1 MIRKISKKAIPI
13 LMVFFLLLNVT
24 MPVFAAI
31 DIGDTSHLYGEK
43 ELPGLLEIKADGSLK
58 LVVKVYY
65 KDPDTGK
72 KLYAFC
78 VEPSKPGV
86 GSGATDFGGYDS
98 YVKEKLQSDEL
109 WRCLYFG
116 YIGVDWRDTTVECD
130 DDWYFVTKTVVHCL
144 VNGKSP
150 KETYKVPT
158 WITNSDKEA
167 GLTLKDVQ
175 RRGQKVLN
183 EAEKLYN
190 KCLSSNEKYEEA
202 KVSISKSGNT
212 YTEGNYEVQNFKID
226 SNKTLG
232 NYDVTLSKFPSGTT
246 YEKNGSTLKV
256 KIPRANIT
264 GDIDGLIYLTNVQV
278 ETCGAFYAEA
288 YNSEFQDY
296 IIAADPYEVTSART
310 PFELTTAKSIIK
322 VEKTD
327 EDTKKPISG
336 VTFQLKTEDG
346 KVVQNA
352 TTNEKG
358 IATFSNLRPG
368 KYIVV
373 ETATN
378 DNYILDT
385 TENEVNVGY
394 DTTITKELTNKH
406 KEGNLKVYKVDADNN
421 EIRLG
426 NVQFD
431 LYSVELDK
439 IIGTYTT
446 NVDGEIYIENL
457 RTGEYKLIE
466 KNTGKWYNLA
476 EDTEVKVEWNTDTE
490 TTVENELK
498 KGQVKVIKVDED
510 NNEIKLQGVEF
521 EVLDSNGN
529 VLEKIVTDENG
540 EALTQRYPVRDFKS
554 LTLREVK
561 TLDNYVLNDKPITVE
576 LTANETTAVT
586 IENER
591 IKGKVEITKVDSK
604 DNSKVLEGAKF
615 GLYDENDN
623 LIETLVTDENGKAI
637 SQELYKGKYY
647 LKELDSGS
655 VYYLLNEDTFEF
667 EIVNNGETVPVTI
680 DNEPVDIT
688 VDVDK
693 KGTVEIKPGEEVN
706 YTFSNVA
713 NNSNVYLENFKWY
726 DYIPTDYIRLQK
738 MTTGTWNQDLK
749 YDVYY
754 KTNKSDEYILFKE
767 DLSTQED
774 YELDFTKIKLA
785 DDEYITETCFD
796 FGRVETGFRESTSPT
811 MNCISLDTL
820 KDNDTFT
827 NHTKTVGT
835 YYGVTAEADSD
846 WTTVV
851 HIPEKPTCPTL
862 PRTGR

>member
-1 MIRKISKKAIPI
+1 MLSVLSQI
-13 LMVFFLLLNVT
+13 N
-24 MPVFAAI
+24 
-31 DIGDTSHLYGEK
+31 H
-43 ELPGLLEIKADGSLK
+43 
-58 LVVKVYY
+58 
-65 KDPDTGK
+65 
-72 KLYAFC
+72 
-78 VEPSKPGV
+78 GV

-98 YVKEKLQSDEL
+98 YVKEKLQSDVL

-202 KVSISKSGNT
+202 KVSIAKSGNT
-212 YTEGNYEVQNFKID
+212 YTEGNYEVQNFKIN
-226 SNKTLG
+226 SNKALG
-232 NYDVTLSKFPSGTT
+232 SYDVTLSKFPTGTT

-288 YNSEFQDY
+288 YNDDFQDY
-296 IIAADPYEVTSART
+296 IIAADPYEITSART

-327 EDTKKPISG
+327 EDTNKPIAG
-336 VTFQLKTEDG
+336 VTFQLKNQAGT
-346 KVVQNA
+346 VVQNA

-385 TENEVNVGY
+385 TENEVTVGY

-476 EDTEVKVEWNTDTE
+476 KDTEVKVEWNTDTE

-647 LKELDSGS
+647 LKELETGS

-680 DNEPVDIT
+680 DNEPADIT

-693 KGTVEIKPGEEVN
+693 TGTVEIKPGEKVN

-713 NNSNVYLENFKWY
+713 NNSNVYLENFKWF
-726 DYIPTDYIRLQK
+726 DYIPTDYIRLEK

-767 DLSTQED
+767 DLSTQENYD
-774 YELDFTKIKLA
+774 LDFTKIKLA

-827 NHTKTVGT
+827 NHTKTIGV
-835 YYGVTAEADSD
+835 YYSVTAEADSD

-862 PRTGR
+862 PRTGK

>member
-1 MIRKISKKAIPI
+1 MIKKINKKAMPI
-13 LMVFFLLLNVT
+13 LIVFFLLLNIT
-24 MPVFAAI
+24 IPTFAAI

-43 ELPGLLEIKADGSLK
+43 ELPGLLEIKETGALK
-58 LVVKVYY
+58 LVIKVYY
-65 KDPDTGK
+65 RDPDTNQ

-78 VEPSKPGV
+78 VEPDKPGV
-86 GSGATDFGGYDS
+86 GSGASDFGGYDS
-98 YVKEKLQSDEL
+98 YVKEKLQSDVL
-109 WRCLYFG
+109 WRCLYYG
-116 YIGVDWRDTTVECD
+116 YIGVDWRDTLVECD

-144 VNGKSP
+144 VNEKSP
-150 KETYKVPT
+150 KETYTIPSR
-158 WITNSDKEA
+158 IASSDVEA

-175 RRGQKVLN
+175 RRGQKVLD

-190 KCLSSNEKYEEA
+190 KCLNSNEKYEAA

-212 YTEGNYEVQNFKID
+212 YTEGNYEIQNFKIS
-226 SNKTLG
+226 SNKELG
-232 NYDVTLSKFPSGTT
+232 NYDVTLSKFPQGTT

-264 GDIDGLIYLTNVQV
+264 GDIEGLVYLTNVQV

-288 YNSEFQDY
+288 YNDNFQDY
-296 IIAADPYEVTSART
+296 IIAADPYEIASART
-310 PFELTTAKSIIK
+310 TYELDTAKSVVKI
-322 VEKTD
+322 EKID
-327 EDTKKPISG
+327 EDTNKPIAG
-336 VTFQLKTEDG
+336 VTFQLKNQAGT
-346 KVVQNA
+346 VVQNA

-385 TENEVNVGY
+385 TENEVTVGY

-476 EDTEVKVEWNTDTE
+476 KDTEVKVEWNTDTE

-554 LTLREVK
+554 LTLREVR

-647 LKELDSGS
+647 LKELETGS

-693 KGTVEIKPGEEVN
+693 TGTVEIKPGEKVN

-713 NNSNVYLENFKWY
+713 NNSNGYLENFKWF
-726 DYIPTDYIRLQK
+726 DYIPTDYIRLEK

-754 KTNKSDEYILFKE
+754 KTNKSDECILFKE

-774 YELDFTKIKLA
+774 YELDFTKVKLA
-785 DDEYITETCFD
+785 DDEYIIETMFD
-796 FGRVETGFRESTSPT
+796 FGKVETGFRESTSPT
-811 MNCISLDTL
+811 MECMSLDTL

-827 NHTKTVGT
+827 NHTKTVGV
-835 YYGVTAEADSD
+835 YHGVTAEANSD

-851 HIPEKPTCPTL
+851 HIPEEPKCPTL

>member
-1 MIRKISKKAIPI
+1 MLSVLSQI
-13 LMVFFLLLNVT
+13 N
-24 MPVFAAI
+24 
-31 DIGDTSHLYGEK
+31 H
-43 ELPGLLEIKADGSLK
+43 
-58 LVVKVYY
+58 
-65 KDPDTGK
+65 
-72 KLYAFC
+72 
-78 VEPSKPGV
+78 GV

-98 YVKEKLQSDEL
+98 YVKEKLQSDVL

-202 KVSISKSGNT
+202 KVSIAKSGNT
-212 YTEGNYEVQNFKID
+212 YTEGNYEVQNFKIN
-226 SNKTLG
+226 SNKALG
-232 NYDVTLSKFPSGTT
+232 SYDVTLSKFPTGTT

-264 GDIDGLIYLTNVQV
+264 GDIDGYLTNVQV

-288 YNSEFQDY
+288 YNDDFQDY
-296 IIAADPYEVTSART
+296 IIAADPYEITSART

-327 EDTKKPISG
+327 EDTNKPIAG
-336 VTFQLKTEDG
+336 VTFQLKNQAGT
-346 KVVQNA
+346 VVQNA

-373 ETATN
+373 ETTTN

-385 TENEVNVGY
+385 TENEVTVGY

-476 EDTEVKVEWNTDTE
+476 KDTEVKVEWNTDTE

-604 DNSKVLEGAKF
+604 DNSKVLQGAKF

-647 LKELDSGS
+647 LKELETGS

-680 DNEPVDIT
+680 DNEPADIT

-693 KGTVEIKPGEEVN
+693 TGTVEIKPGEKVN

-713 NNSNVYLENFKWY
+713 NNSNVYLENFKWF
-726 DYIPTDYIRLQK
+726 DYIPTDYIRLEK

-767 DLSTQED
+767 DLSTQENYD
-774 YELDFTKIKLA
+774 LDFTKIKLA

-827 NHTKTVGT
+827 NHTKTIGV
-835 YYGVTAEADSD
+835 YYSVTAEADSD

-862 PRTGR
+862 PRTGK

>member
-1 MIRKISKKAIPI
+1 MLSVLSQI
-13 LMVFFLLLNVT
+13 N
-24 MPVFAAI
+24 
-31 DIGDTSHLYGEK
+31 H
-43 ELPGLLEIKADGSLK
+43 
-58 LVVKVYY
+58 
-65 KDPDTGK
+65 
-72 KLYAFC
+72 
-78 VEPSKPGV
+78 GV

-98 YVKEKLQSDEL
+98 YVKEKLQSDVL

-202 KVSISKSGNT
+202 KVSIAKSGNT
-212 YTEGNYEVQNFKID
+212 YTEGNYEVQNFKIN
-226 SNKTLG
+226 SNKALG
-232 NYDVTLSKFPSGTT
+232 SYDVTLSKFPTGTT

-288 YNSEFQDY
+288 YNDDFQDY
-296 IIAADPYEVTSART
+296 IIAADPYEITSART

-327 EDTKKPISG
+327 EDTNKPIAG
-336 VTFQLKTEDG
+336 VTFQLKNQAGT
-346 KVVQNA
+346 VVQNA

-373 ETATN
+373 ETTTN

-385 TENEVNVGY
+385 TENEVTVGY

-476 EDTEVKVEWNTDTE
+476 KDTEVKVEWNTDTE

-637 SQELYKGKYY
+637 SQENRL
-647 LKELDSGS
+647 SI
-655 VYYLLNEDTFEF
+655 LLA
-667 EIVNNGETVPVTI
+667 
-680 DNEPVDIT
+680 
-688 VDVDK
+688 K
-693 KGTVEIKPGEEVN
+693 
-706 YTFSNVA
+706 
-713 NNSNVYLENFKWY
+713 
-726 DYIPTDYIRLQK
+726 
-738 MTTGTWNQDLK
+738 
-749 YDVYY
+749 
-754 KTNKSDEYILFKE
+754 
-767 DLSTQED
+767 
-774 YELDFTKIKLA
+774 
-785 DDEYITETCFD
+785 
-796 FGRVETGFRESTSPT
+796 
-811 MNCISLDTL
+811 
-820 KDNDTFT
+820 
-827 NHTKTVGT
+827 
-835 YYGVTAEADSD
+835 
-846 WTTVV
+846 
-851 HIPEKPTCPTL
+851 
-862 PRTGR
+862 

>member
-1 MIRKISKKAIPI
+1 MLSVLSQI
-13 LMVFFLLLNVT
+13 N
-24 MPVFAAI
+24 
-31 DIGDTSHLYGEK
+31 H
-43 ELPGLLEIKADGSLK
+43 
-58 LVVKVYY
+58 
-65 KDPDTGK
+65 
-72 KLYAFC
+72 
-78 VEPSKPGV
+78 GV

-98 YVKEKLQSDEL
+98 YVKEKLQSDVL

-202 KVSISKSGNT
+202 KVSIAKSGNT
-212 YTEGNYEVQNFKID
+212 YTEGNYEVQNFKIN
-226 SNKTLG
+226 SNKALG
-232 NYDVTLSKFPSGTT
+232 SYDVTLSKFPTGTT

-288 YNSEFQDY
+288 YNDDFQDY
-296 IIAADPYEVTSART
+296 IIAADPYEITSART

-327 EDTKKPISG
+327 EDTNKPIAG
-336 VTFQLKTEDG
+336 VTFQLKNQAGT
-346 KVVQNA
+346 VVQNS

-373 ETATN
+373 ETTTN

-385 TENEVNVGY
+385 TENEVTVGY

-476 EDTEVKVEWNTDTE
+476 KDTEVKVEWNTDTE

-647 LKELDSGS
+647 LKELETGS

-680 DNEPVDIT
+680 DNEPADIT

-693 KGTVEIKPGEEVN
+693 TGTVEIKPGEKVN

-713 NNSNVYLENFKWY
+713 NNSNVYLENFKWF
-726 DYIPTDYIRLQK
+726 DYIPTDYIRLEK

-774 YELDFTKIKLA
+774 YELDFTKVKLA
-785 DDEYITETCFD
+785 DDEYIIETMFD
-796 FGRVETGFRESTSPT
+796 FGKVETGFRESTSPT
-811 MNCISLDTL
+811 MECMSLDTL

-827 NHTKTVGT
+827 NHTKTVGV
-835 YYGVTAEADSD
+835 YHGVTAEANSD

-851 HIPEKPTCPTL
+851 HIPEEPKCPTL

>member
-1 MIRKISKKAIPI
+1 M
-13 LMVFFLLLNVT
+13 
-24 MPVFAAI
+24 
-31 DIGDTSHLYGEK
+31 
-43 ELPGLLEIKADGSLK
+43 
-58 LVVKVYY
+58 Y
-65 KDPDTGK
+65 KR
-72 KLYAFC
+72 
-78 VEPSKPGV
+78 
-86 GSGATDFGGYDS
+86 
-98 YVKEKLQSDEL
+98 Q
-109 WRCLYFG
+109 
-116 YIGVDWRDTTVECD
+116 
-130 DDWYFVTKTVVHCL
+130 TKTVVHCL

-202 KVSISKSGNT
+202 KVSIAKSGNT
-212 YTEGNYEVQNFKID
+212 YTEGNYEVQNFKIN
-226 SNKTLG
+226 SNKALG
-232 NYDVTLSKFPSGTT
+232 SYDVTLSKFPTGTT

-288 YNSEFQDY
+288 YNDDFQDY
-296 IIAADPYEVTSART
+296 IIAADPYEITSART

-327 EDTKKPISG
+327 EDTNKPIAG
-336 VTFQLKTEDG
+336 VTFQLKNQAGT
-346 KVVQNA
+346 VVQNA

-373 ETATN
+373 ETTTN

-385 TENEVNVGY
+385 TENEVTVGY

-476 EDTEVKVEWNTDTE
+476 KDTEVKVEWNTDTE

-647 LKELDSGS
+647 LKELETGS

-680 DNEPVDIT
+680 DNEPADIT

-693 KGTVEIKPGEEVN
+693 TGTVEIKPGEKVN

-713 NNSNVYLENFKWY
+713 NNSNVYLENFKWF
-726 DYIPTDYIRLQK
+726 DYIPTDYIRLEK

-767 DLSTQED
+767 DLSTQENYD
-774 YELDFTKIKLA
+774 LDFTKIKLA

-827 NHTKTVGT
+827 NHTKTIGV
-835 YYGVTAEADSD
+835 YYSVTAEADSD

-862 PRTGR
+862 PRTGK

>member
-1 MIRKISKKAIPI
+1 MLSVLSQI
-13 LMVFFLLLNVT
+13 N
-24 MPVFAAI
+24 
-31 DIGDTSHLYGEK
+31 H
-43 ELPGLLEIKADGSLK
+43 
-58 LVVKVYY
+58 
-65 KDPDTGK
+65 
-72 KLYAFC
+72 
-78 VEPSKPGV
+78 GV

-98 YVKEKLQSDEL
+98 YVKEKLQSDVL

-202 KVSISKSGNT
+202 KVSIAKSGNT
-212 YTEGNYEVQNFKID
+212 YTEGNYEVQNFKIN
-226 SNKTLG
+226 SNKALG
-232 NYDVTLSKFPSGTT
+232 SYDVTLSKFPTGTT

-288 YNSEFQDY
+288 YNDDFQDY
-296 IIAADPYEVTSART
+296 IIAADPYEITSART

-327 EDTKKPISG
+327 EDTNKPIAG
-336 VTFQLKTEDG
+336 VTFQLKNQAGT
-346 KVVQNA
+346 VVQNS

-373 ETATN
+373 ETTTN

-385 TENEVNVGY
+385 TENEVTVGY

-476 EDTEVKVEWNTDTE
+476 KDTEVKVEWNTDTE

-647 LKELDSGS
+647 LKELETGS

-680 DNEPVDIT
+680 DNEPADIT

-693 KGTVEIKPGEEVN
+693 TGTVEIKPGEKVN

-713 NNSNVYLENFKWY
+713 NNSNVYLENFKWF
-726 DYIPTDYIRLQK
+726 DYIPTDYIRLEK

-767 DLSTQED
+767 DLSTQENYD
-774 YELDFTKIKLA
+774 LDFTKIKLA

-827 NHTKTVGT
+827 NHTKTIGV
-835 YYGVTAEADSD
+835 YYSVTAEADSD

-862 PRTGR
+862 PRTGK